1 MYGPDPK
8 TLNSVNRE
16 RLMGKSVHN
25 KIIFKS
31 TSHKRGYKDNCLSSF
46 SPGTIFCF
54 CCGQEHK
61 NISDSKNV
69 KSNVKFHSF
78 KTAVLTAETHS
89 DRQTL
94 ANLLLHV
101 LLCFVFQ
108 VPYKEVLTEKK
119 KKLKEHSTFLYMIAS
134 PPKGSQEQH
143 CCLLQAEN

>member
-119 KKLKEHSTFLYMIAS
+119 KS
-134 PPKGSQEQH
+134 
-143 CCLLQAEN
+143 